1 MKKRKTLISQNK
13 QAEEK
18 VKELTAALNEKD
30 KALNRLHIYSRRG
43 QHSAKHSIS
52 SGNLSMD
59 DEDNFIDNKLNNLD
73 KNSNISEDNIHVIKE
88 TMSNVQKNPETSS
101 QMFES
106 SDMVSKC
113 DINMNGNDTIPNSEK
128 ENFDKIATTLFE
140 SEESAEYTEPEYS
153 DSSSADDTKDSSV
166 ETTESLTKPGHIT
179 ENKSFQSNRNF
190 FEELG
195 QTNMNLVATRSINI
209 IKEETP
215 RSTSTMSPI
224 EKVSLWLP
232 ATQPKPPPSINDK
245 QKATLLAQLNKI
257 DDEPSP
263 VLSSIPTAAERKSL
277 VNNSVLET
285 SQQDFSCFSEDTKQ
299 KQKNKS
305 NE

>member
-1 MKKRKTLISQNK
+1 
-13 QAEEK
+13 
-18 VKELTAALNEKD
+18 
-30 KALNRLHIYSRRG
+30 
-43 QHSAKHSIS
+43 
-52 SGNLSMD
+52 MD

-166 ETTESLTKPGHIT
+166 ETTESLTKQGHIT
-179 ENKSFQSNRNF
+179 ENKSFQSNR
-190 FEELG
+190 
-195 QTNMNLVATRSINI
+195 
-209 IKEETP
+209 
-215 RSTSTMSPI
+215 
-224 EKVSLWLP
+224 
-232 ATQPKPPPSINDK
+232 
-245 QKATLLAQLNKI
+245 
-257 DDEPSP
+257 
-263 VLSSIPTAAERKSL
+263 
-277 VNNSVLET
+277 
-285 SQQDFSCFSEDTKQ
+285 
-299 KQKNKS
+299 
-305 NE
+305 